1 MSLLDWLLSTLTVF
15 VPGVRVLAVG
25 LGQADTGELRQAVTG
40 GNAENI
46 FYVRDAAQLDSLHTG
61 LADALCLI
69 ARTQE
74 ASGNRSTFLNCSS
87 FLNRFKLTA
96 YVLSVSVYV
105 NCLNKPWT

>member
-1 MSLLDWLLSTLTVF
+1 M
-15 VPGVRVLAVG
+15 LAVG

-40 GNAENI
+40 GNAQNI

-61 LADALCLI
+61 LADALCI

-87 FLNRFKLTA
+87 FLNRFKLSA

-105 NCLNKPWT
+105 NYLNIPWT